1 MAFDDKFV
9 LEISAQLKK
18 NGGDLVND
26 LKKSIKEIEKN
37 TKLNLDVDEEKV
49 NKYLEKLKASLSEI
63 NSAMNNAELEANST
77 AFRNFVNLLEEGAMY
92 SEEIGKNLKL
102 ASNVVKNLDKLKD
115 LNDNNNS
122 KSTNSTN
129 SNDKSNNDKISKQL
143 KQDNLNN
150 LKRQLKLKTEIQK
163 LYSSMA
169 NDMDKKTNSSEV
181 IQARQ
186 NQISSLYKEL
196 KEVKKEQESII
207 KNFKQIDS
215 VNKLDT
221 IDDLK
226 GTKEYNDFK
235 RYENKANVDLAKRNS
250 KLDERYYKYSGFE
263 KDDDLYIKNKNSSY
277 NKYANE
283 YKKILGE
290 YQAKI
295 NEFKSTNNKVTN
307 FDINELVEYE
317 NKLKE

>member
-1 MAFDDKFV
+1 MAVKDKFV

-18 NGGDLVND
+18 DGNQLVKD
-26 LKKSIKEIEKN
+26 LKTAIGEIEEN
-37 TKLNLDVDEEKV
+37 TKLDLGVDEEKV

-77 AFRNFVNLLEEGAMY
+77 AFKNFVNLLEEGAMY

-115 LNDNNNS
+115 LNNNNS
-122 KSTNSTN
+122 KSTNSSN
-129 SNDKSNNDKISKQL
+129 SNDKLNNDKVAKQL

-150 LKRQLKLKTEIQK
+150 LKKQLKLKTEIQK

-169 NDMDKKTNSSEV
+169 NDMDKKTNGSEV

-196 KEVKKEQESII
+196 KEVEKEQEGII

-226 GTKEYNDFK
+226 GK
-235 RYENKANVDLAKRNS
+235 
-250 KLDERYYKYSGFE
+250 
-263 KDDDLYIKNKNSSY
+263 
-277 NKYANE
+277 
-283 YKKILGE
+283 
-290 YQAKI
+290 
-295 NEFKSTNNKVTN
+295 
-307 FDINELVEYE
+307 
-317 NKLKE
+317 

>member
-196 KEVKKEQESII
+196 K
-207 KNFKQIDS
+207 
-215 VNKLDT
+215 
-221 IDDLK
+221 
-226 GTKEYNDFK
+226 
-235 RYENKANVDLAKRNS
+235 
-250 KLDERYYKYSGFE
+250 
-263 KDDDLYIKNKNSSY
+263 
-277 NKYANE
+277 
-283 YKKILGE
+283 
-290 YQAKI
+290 
-295 NEFKSTNNKVTN
+295 
-307 FDINELVEYE
+307 
-317 NKLKE
+317 